1 MGTTPRGGG
10 SNGVNSQAGKHP
22 IEMQLLNIVHAM
34 RETGPIL
41 ECLKAIAFVH
51 DFKFTSDD
59 RSTAYVKFMAHEP
72 GSDSLINAI
81 RTVLASTG

>member
-1 MGTTPRGGG
+1 MGTTPRGG

-41 ECLKAIAFVH
+41 ECLKVSGNCREIRV
-51 DFKFTSDD
+51 
-59 RSTAYVKFMAHEP
+59 RSCLTLFEP
-72 GSDSLINAI
+72 ILVCN
-81 RTVLASTG
+81 